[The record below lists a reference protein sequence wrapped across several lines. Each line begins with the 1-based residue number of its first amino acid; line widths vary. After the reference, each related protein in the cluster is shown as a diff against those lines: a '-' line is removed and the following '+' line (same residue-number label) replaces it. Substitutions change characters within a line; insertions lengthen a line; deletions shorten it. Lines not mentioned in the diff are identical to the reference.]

1 MNKITSKEI
10 AQHLL
15 TIEAV
20 ELRPDQ
26 PFTWSSG
33 IKSPIYCDNRKI
45 IGQPAVRKQI
55 VEVFCQY
62 LSSELSDIDVI
73 AGTSTAGIP
82 HAAFI
87 SQKLDLPMSYVR
99 GSKKSHGKQNQI
111 EGAQV
116 ARKRVVVIE
125 DLISTGGSSLE
136 VVDALQAA
144 GAEVVEVVAIF
155 TYGMDRAR
163 KAFNAQQV
171 PLHTLCDLDTLLEVA
186 EEAQSIT
193 LEQKQL
199 IEQFRDLY

>member
-55 VEVFCQY
+55 VEAFCQY

-87 SQKLDLPMSYVR
+87 SQTLDMPMSYVR
-99 GSKKSHGKQNQI
+99 GSKKSHGTQNQI

-116 ARKRVVVIE
+116 AGKRVVVIE

-163 KAFNAQQV
+163 KAFSAQQV
-171 PLHTLCDLDTLLEVA
+171 SLHTLCDLDTLLEVA
-186 EEAQSIT
+186 EEAENIT
-193 LEQKQL
+193 AEQKQL

>member
-87 SQKLDLPMSYVR
+87 SQKLDMPMSYVR

-116 ARKRVVVIE
+116 AGKRVVVIE
-125 DLISTGGSSLE
+125 DLISTGGSSL
-136 VVDALQAA
+136 
-144 GAEVVEVVAIF
+144 
-155 TYGMDRAR
+155 
-163 KAFNAQQV
+163 
-171 PLHTLCDLDTLLEVA
+171 
-186 EEAQSIT
+186 
-193 LEQKQL
+193 
-199 IEQFRDLY
+199 